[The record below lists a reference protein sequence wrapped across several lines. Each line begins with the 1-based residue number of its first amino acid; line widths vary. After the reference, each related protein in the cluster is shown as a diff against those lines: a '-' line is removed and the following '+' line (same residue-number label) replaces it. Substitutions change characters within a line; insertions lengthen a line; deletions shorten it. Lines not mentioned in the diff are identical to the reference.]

1 MTIKSLKDSTTHR
14 SDDYASSP
22 VVSTEPS
29 YFANP
34 VLPGFHPDPC
44 FCRAGDDYYLVT
56 STFNWL
62 PGVSLYHSRDLV
74 HWESLGGILDKLDLR
89 GIPESGGVWAPDL
102 TYANGEF
109 WLVYSVAKT
118 VSGAF
123 KDVDNYL
130 VRARDIEG
138 PWSEP
143 VLLGA
148 KGFDPC
154 LVHAQDGCRL
164 VLPQWDWRPLEG
176 HYKFNGV
183 LMYDLDLNTGKTGD
197 PVRIFDHTGDTPC
210 VCEGPHIMER
220 DGWFYLLAAEGGT
233 GVNHRTVVARS
244 RTVDGYY
251 EPMPGNPLVSAAGT
265 ASPLI
270 KSGHGNLVE
279 GPDGAWYACH
289 LCARHLPGAET
300 CPLGR
305 ESALERIE
313 WIDGWPRLAGGGN
326 EPRAVVPAPMGAVA
340 GTVTEPY
347 RPDTSYATS
356 FAPGSDLWR
365 EEWLVPH
372 AIAPDRVRIAPAG
385 GLLLAGGDSPSS
397 LFDQTLVARRIQDF
411 SFEASTQLDFSPA
424 NYNQAAGLVVMYDS
438 RCYATLW
445 VGFDEVRG
453 VRVADV
459 LICDNG
465 SFSMPLGDAGRLILP
480 SEGTVGLRVFATHG
494 TVHFSVDT
502 GEGWRELDC
511 AVVEEMFGDEHVKG
525 PHFTGCMVGID
536 AVDLTGSGR
545 EATFHDFAYRAI

>member
-44 FCRAGDDYYLVT
+44 LCRAGEDYYLVT

-74 HWESLGGILDKLDLR
+74 LWESLGGILDKLDLR

-102 TYANGEF
+102 THANGEF

-118 VSGAF
+118 LSGAF

-176 HYKFNGV
+176 HYKFNG
-183 LMYDLDLNTGKTGD
+183 LLIYDLDVNTGKTGD

-210 VCEGPHIMER
+210 VCEGPHIMEH

-251 EPMPGNPLVSAAGT
+251 EPMPGNPLVSAARAVTATWSRGRTALGT
-265 ASPLI
+265 PVISVLAACRGPRPVRSVASPRSSAS
-270 KSGHGNLVE
+270 SGST
-279 GPDGAWYACH
+279 DGRVWRAAATNRVPSY
-289 LCARHLPGAET
+289 
-300 CPLGR
+300 
-305 ESALERIE
+305 
-313 WIDGWPRLAGGGN
+313 PRRWA
-326 EPRAVVPAPMGAVA
+326 
-340 GTVTEPY
+340 
-347 RPDTSYATS
+347 S
-356 FAPGSDLWR
+356 WR
-365 EEWLVPH
+365 E
-372 AIAPDRVRIAPAG
+372 R
-385 GLLLAGGDSPSS
+385 
-397 LFDQTLVARRIQDF
+397 
-411 SFEASTQLDFSPA
+411 
-424 NYNQAAGLVVMYDS
+424 
-438 RCYATLW
+438 
-445 VGFDEVRG
+445 
-453 VRVADV
+453 
-459 LICDNG
+459 
-465 SFSMPLGDAGRLILP
+465 
-480 SEGTVGLRVFATHG
+480 
-494 TVHFSVDT
+494 
-502 GEGWRELDC
+502 
-511 AVVEEMFGDEHVKG
+511 
-525 PHFTGCMVGID
+525 
-536 AVDLTGSGR
+536 
-545 EATFHDFAYRAI
+545 